1 MLPRGF
7 VLVFFFWALLSI
19 ITPTLIFWSASA
31 RPNLASQGESRNEM
45 RTRRMM
51 DSIENGHIKN
61 KTTTITQAPA
71 PAPAPEPA
79 SMPANG
85 TLR

>member
-1 MLPRGF
+1 
-7 VLVFFFWALLSI
+7 
-19 ITPTLIFWSASA
+19 
-31 RPNLASQGESRNEM
+31 
-45 RTRRMM
+45 MM